1 VLDSSVGDRG
11 FEPRSDQTNLISGV
25 QVSVLDSSVGDRGY
39 EPRSGQTNLIS
50 GVHVS
55 VLDSSVGD
63 RGFEP
68 RYGQTKYCRIDAYCF
83 SAKSCMQFEGVAQNR
98 DNVSELGNMST
109 GVLLFH

>member
-1 VLDSSVGDRG
+1 MLDSSVGDRG
-11 FEPRSDQTNLISGV
+11 FEPRSGQTNLISGV
-25 QVSVLDSSVGDRGY
+25 QVSVLDSSVGG
-39 EPRSGQTNLIS
+39 
-50 GVHVS
+50 
-55 VLDSSVGD
+55 

-68 RYGQTKYCRIDAYCF
+68 RSGQTKYCRIDVYCF